1 MMHIYNKVLGRCF
14 NTFHFSIQQQTIYNK
29 TIKTNTIMTNHSKK
43 CLVTWMFMLLFM
55 GTSTN
60 LRAAINIP
68 GDVPSNS
75 KVISG
80 GASMEKQPAFPGAEG
95 FGRYVTGG
103 RGGRVYH
110 VTNLNDSGTGSL
122 RWALSQPGIK
132 TIVFDV
138 SGTIHLSSAL
148 NIGGNVT
155 IAGQTAPG
163 DGICVADYP
172 CSIKGSNVIV
182 RYMRFRLGNKN
193 VLLDGADGWDG
204 FGGFDQEDLI
214 IDHCS
219 ISWSIDECLS
229 VLGNKNTTVQWCLV
243 AQSLV
248 NSGHSKGA
256 HGYGGNWG
264 GSGASFHHNLLAHH
278 TSRTPR
284 LGPRPTTQLD
294 ERMDMRNNVIYNFG
308 GNGCYGGEGMKV
320 NIVNNYYKPGPGTPT
335 SYKGKRIAGIGIRTN
350 NYVEQYPDYEP
361 ALHIWG
367 KYFVEGNVNS
377 KYSDVTNDNWTYGM
391 YNQINANDCDGTYT
405 QRTKDTI
412 RINQPIPFI
421 TTTTHTAEDAYQRV
435 LDYAGASLS
444 RDSFDQL
451 MVSDT
456 RNGTASYTGNGL
468 SQGFINSQDDNKPSG
483 ASSSWSAWPTL
494 ESTTVPTD
502 TDGDGMPDSWEDA
515 HGLNK
520 NDASDGATTGEDGY
534 TNLENYL
541 NSIVASITEAQNEGG
556 TTAGNTEEIDNNQP
570 SEYEI
575 SVATSNGDWT
585 FNNGFSITTS
595 KSYSPVSNS
604 NYIKYSRGV
613 KYTINI
619 PDGISIE
626 KVTITGNLNQDTGT
640 GYLAELNG
648 KTYSANDYVF
658 PNRMANDDR
667 SYTITLST
675 PATNTLTFTP
685 GGGQTGWELKLY
697 PVSKE
702 EPTVVKTVTGKITL
716 PFYDGNE
723 NFAVNYDVSI
733 EGKVTATVSLG
744 SALGCSAKRTVN
756 GANFNEISTT
766 EVKAQSANSANA
778 LTINITTADKDIT
791 FKPTSIAFN
800 ACKIST
806 DGGKFDLNLDGSV
819 LYSGEVPNRNNEAGG
834 FYSSYDKSLS
844 STSATS
850 HDFVYNIYA
859 LNDKKMGLGN
869 IVITGELTEKIN
881 PIMGDVNGDGLVN
894 ITDVVCLVNYVLDS
908 DASNINL
915 EISDINGDG
924 IINITDVVSLV
935 NLILVEHE

>member
-1 MMHIYNKVLGRCF
+1 
-14 NTFHFSIQQQTIYNK
+14 
-29 TIKTNTIMTNHSKK
+29 
-43 CLVTWMFMLLFM
+43 
-55 GTSTN
+55 

-68 GDVPSNS
+68 GDAPSNS
-75 KVISG
+75 KVLSG
-80 GASMEKQPAFPGAEG
+80 GVSMEKQPAFPGAEG

-412 RINQPIPFI
+412 RINQPIPFV

-456 RNGTASYTGNGL
+456 RNGTASFTGNGL

-556 TTAGNTEEIDNNQP
+556 TAAGNTEEIDNNQP

-595 KSYSPVSNS
+595 KSYSSVSNS

-667 SYTITLST
+667 SYTIILST

-685 GGGQTGWELKLY
+685 GGDGQAGWELKLY
-697 PVSKE
+697 PVSNE

-766 EVKAQSANSANA
+766 
-778 LTINITTADKDIT
+778 
-791 FKPTSIAFN
+791 
-800 ACKIST
+800 
-806 DGGKFDLNLDGSV
+806 
-819 LYSGEVPNRNNEAGG
+819 
-834 FYSSYDKSLS
+834 
-844 STSATS
+844 
-850 HDFVYNIYA
+850 
-859 LNDKKMGLGN
+859 
-869 IVITGELTEKIN
+869 
-881 PIMGDVNGDGLVN
+881 
-894 ITDVVCLVNYVLDS
+894 
-908 DASNINL
+908 
-915 EISDINGDG
+915 
-924 IINITDVVSLV
+924 
-935 NLILVEHE
+935 